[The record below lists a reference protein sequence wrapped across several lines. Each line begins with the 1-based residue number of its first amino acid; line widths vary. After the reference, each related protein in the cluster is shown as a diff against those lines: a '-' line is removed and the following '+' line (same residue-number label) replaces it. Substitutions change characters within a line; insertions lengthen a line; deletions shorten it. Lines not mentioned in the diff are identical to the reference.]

1 YLMAYNTLNLALWSF
16 LATLV
21 ITHLRTKPAA
31 PTLFDPTTYSSRSI
45 GLAALLIQSLAV
57 LEPAHAYL
65 RLTRSPVSI
74 AAAQVASRLLI
85 VWYFVESSTDA
96 QSSPFYASMLL
107 AWSAAELLRS
117 TYYLLSLLHVV
128 PPRHDTPRALAIYA
142 NVITTLR
149 YTAFYLLY
157 PVGAGSEYALILKGF
172 PAYPSKQAVLRSMGE
187 WGAVVGVSSPPA
199 WRVALASVSLWVREW
214 GFGAWLRVP
223 FVFVWPA
230 SLFVLM
236 SYMHK
241 QRKSALGKGPGRSI
255 PGGKLRDV
263 GGKKRA

>member
-1 YLMAYNTLNLALWSF
+1 M
-16 LATLV
+16 V
-21 ITHLRTKPAA
+21 
-31 PTLFDPTTYSSRSI
+31 LF
-45 GLAALLIQSLAV
+45 
-57 LEPAHAYL
+57 
-65 RLTRSPVSI
+65 
-74 AAAQVASRLLI
+74 
-85 VWYFVESSTDA
+85 ESSTDA
-96 QSSPFYASMLL
+96 QLSPFYASMPL

-117 TYYLLSLLHVV
+117 TYYLFSMLHIV
-128 PPRHDTPRALAIYA
+128 PPRHDTPHALSIYA

-157 PVGAGSEYALILKGF
+157 PVGAGSECALILKGF
-172 PAYPSKQAVLRSMGE
+172 PAYPPKQTVLRDMGE
-187 WGAVVGVSSPPA
+187 WVSVFCANFSPA
-199 WRVALASVSLWVREW
+199 WGVALANVSLWVREW

-223 FVFVWPA
+223 LVFAWPA

-241 QRKSALGKGPGRSI
+241 QGKSALGKGPGRSI